1 MEGGELKGEKIV
13 SVGEIGDTVYV
24 DLHMVPGVLT
34 LKNCEEYKVTIIPR
48 DKTSPLS
55 GMYFI

>member
-1 MEGGELKGEKIV
+1 MEGGDLRGEKIV
-13 SVGEIGDTVYV
+13 SLGEIGDTVNV
-24 DLHMVPGVLT
+24 DLHMVPGILT

-55 GMYFI
+55 GMCVT

>member
-13 SVGEIGDTVYV
+13 SVGEIGDTVNV

-55 GMYFI
+55 GMYVM

>member
-1 MEGGELKGEKIV
+1 MKGEKIV
-13 SVGEIGDTVYV
+13 SVGEIGDTVNV

-55 GMYFI
+55 GMYVM